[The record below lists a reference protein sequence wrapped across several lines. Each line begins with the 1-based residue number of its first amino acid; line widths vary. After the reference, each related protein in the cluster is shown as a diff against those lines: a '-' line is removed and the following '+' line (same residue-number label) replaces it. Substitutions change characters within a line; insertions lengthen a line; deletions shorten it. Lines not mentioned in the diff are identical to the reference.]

1 VKPMK
6 FPADENLPLSTVK
19 SLKDRGTD
27 IISIRN
33 YGSGLKDE
41 EAIRIAAREN
51 RILITLEKDF
61 GEMVFRKGKKCV
73 FRFVCFGEKFLYF
86 FV

>member
-1 VKPMK
+1 MK
-6 FPADENLPLSTVK
+6 FLADENLPLSTVK

-41 EAIRIAAREN
+41 EAIRIAAKEN
-51 RILITLEKDF
+51 
-61 GEMVFRKGKKCV
+61 
-73 FRFVCFGEKFLYF
+73 
-86 FV
+86 